1 MKSVKKE
8 LFDKIVIVYPTL
20 SPKKKRVADLIVKDY
35 KNIFLKTAK
44 EIAQEC
50 QVSEPTI
57 TRFVV
62 DLGFAGYAEFLHYM
76 KGVLHSELTS
86 VERLTMVTHRRDERT
101 TIQKYC
107 QNAMVNL
114 ENLLGSFQDDDFK
127 QIAKTIYLADR
138 VLVVGYRAS
147 STLANYFGNLLRKI
161 RDNVTIDTTLSWEL
175 KSSISAVD
183 ESEGSVLMVV
193 LGFPRYTMRTL
204 EVMEYAKKCNVR
216 IIGISDT
223 LRSPIITKADQYFMI
238 DVETVSFVDPFAHI
252 IAFLGALVHE
262 VTFLDNKKAL
272 ACIAR
277 FDECAKATNEFF
289 TTETIDHD
297 CWNLI

>member
-8 LFDKIVIVYPTL
+8 IFDKIVSVYPTL

-62 DLGFAGYAEFLHYM
+62 DLGFTGYADFLNYM
-76 KGVLHSELTS
+76 KGLLHTELTS
-86 VERLTMVTHRRDERT
+86 AERLTMVTHRHDERT

-107 QNAMVNL
+107 QNAIVNL
-114 ENLLGSFQDDDFK
+114 ENLMGSFVEHDFK
-127 QIAKTIYLADR
+127 QIAKTIFLADH

-147 STLANYFGNLLRKI
+147 STLANYFGNLLKKI
-161 RDNVTIDTTLSWEL
+161 RGNVTVDTTLSWEL
-175 KSSISAVD
+175 TSSINAMA
-183 ESEGSVLMVV
+183 ESEESVLMVV
-193 LGFPRYTMRTL
+193 LGFPRYSTRTL
-204 EVMEYAKKCNVR
+204 EIMEYAKKCNVK
-216 IIGISDT
+216 IVGISDT
-223 LRSPIITKADQYFMI
+223 PRSPIISNADQYYII
-238 DVETVSFVDPFAHI
+238 DVEVVSFVDPFAHI

-272 ACIAR
+272 AYITK
-277 FDECAKATNEFF
+277 FDECAKSTNEFF
-289 TTETIDHD
+289 TAETPDQD
-297 CWNLI
+297 CWNTI